1 MTERRLLVHELAAG
15 ALAATVALAMTAV
28 SVDALRF
35 HRDAL
40 VPTRATGLV
49 LLAVLAAQAAT
60 LLRFA
65 AALTREAVRTRRFR
79 RALGGEPRTLHGA
92 RVTVLAERTPR
103 AFCAGLLRPRI
114 YVSTGLL
121 ATLSPAQLRS
131 VIAHERR
138 HAIRRDPLRC
148 ALAGALCR
156 ALWFVPSVR
165 AARWTQAAAA
175 DLAADA
181 AAIAAA
187 GVRPLAAALLVFEE
201 AGSGPSPQRLEQL
214 LGRRPATLGWPAP
227 AAAAVAVALA
237 AGVAWLALG
246 GPAVC
251 LPLSELPSA
260 LAVLGLL
267 ALACLPA
274 SRAGRA
280 AAAALR
286 V

>member
-1 MTERRLLVHELAAG
+1 MTERRLLAHELAAG

-40 VPTRATGLV
+40 APTRATGL
-49 LLAVLAAQAAT
+49 LLLTVLAAQAAT

-65 AALTREAVRTRRFR
+65 AALAREAVRTRRFR
-79 RALGGEPRTLHGA
+79 RALGGAPRTLHGT

-114 YVSTGLL
+114 YLSTGLL

-138 HAIRRDPLRC
+138 HAVRRDPLRC
-148 ALAGALCR
+148 ALAGALCQ

-165 AARWTQAAAA
+165 AARWTQAVAA

-181 AAIAAA
+181 AAIATA

-201 AGSGPSPQRLEQL
+201 AGAGPSPQRLEQL

-227 AAAAVAVALA
+227 AAAAVAVGLA
-237 AGVAWLALG
+237 AGVAWLTLG
-246 GPAVC
+246 GPTVC

-267 ALACLPA
+267 AVACLPA

-280 AAAALR
+280 AARALQA
-286 V
+286 